1 MQLSGQLVYHN
12 IPESCPLVPV
22 WARFT
27 PSGGLSVEKIL
38 ACFLTPLSSPLSLY
52 LTWRLSHMV
61 LRYRFLTLLVFLL
74 TPVLAYGQDAHKTAK
89 RSSVEAPR
97 IMTSITGNRVAC
109 QQGMAGGFPCS
120 EIDLMS
126 FTTVQAL
133 LGGVNVQASI
143 TNDIWGWEDPQTG
156 VEYALVGM
164 NTGTSFVDITDATNP
179 RVVGF
184 LPTHTNGSTWRDVKV
199 YNNHAFIVA
208 DAAGLHGMQVFD
220 LTQLR
225 SVSGAAVLFDETAH
239 YDNFGSAHNI
249 VINEETGYAY
259 AVGIGSGG
267 TTCGGGLHMINIQ
280 NPTAPVFAGCYA
292 DASTGRRGT
301 GYTHDAQCV
310 MYNGP
315 DVEHQG
321 KEICFGSNE
330 TALNIADVTDK
341 GNPQRLS
348 SAAYPSVAYAHQ
360 GWLSEDH
367 RYFFLD
373 DELDE
378 PNLTAN
384 TRTII
389 WDVQDLDDPVVAN
402 TYLADSRSRDHNQ
415 YVKGNFL
422 YQSNYTSGL
431 RILDISD
438 PVNPVEVAFFDV
450 LPQDASTAFNGSWS
464 NYPYFESGKVVA
476 TSIDEGLFILEPVS
490 AALTSS
496 ADEEQLPSR
505 TILAPPYPNPFTT
518 QTEVTLQLERSQHVD
533 IEVYDLLG
541 RKVEIIFSGVIAAHT
556 LHQVTFNRGNLPA
569 GEYIIRARGENLS
582 LVRTV
587 MIVR

>member
-1 MQLSGQLVYHN
+1 MDLRKH
-12 IPESCPLVPV
+12 
-22 WARFT
+22 
-27 PSGGLSVEKIL
+27 
-38 ACFLTPLSSPLSLY
+38 LTALLIF
-52 LTWRLSHMV
+52 V
-61 LRYRFLTLLVFLL
+61 LMPAF
-74 TPVLAYGQDAHKTAK
+74 AYGQDAHKAAK
-89 RSSVEAPR
+89 GTSDAAPR
-97 IMTSITGNRVAC
+97 IMSSDITGSRVAC
-109 QQGMAGGFPCS
+109 QQGQAGGFPCS

-126 FTTVQAL
+126 FTSIQGL
-133 LGGVNVQASI
+133 LGGLNVAASA

-156 VEYALVGM
+156 TEYALVGM
-164 NTGTSFVDITDATNP
+164 NTGTSFVDISDATNP

-184 LPTHTNGSTWRDVKV
+184 LPTHTNGSVWRDVKV
-199 YNNHAFIVA
+199 YKDHAFIVA

-220 LTQLR
+220 LTQLG
-225 SVSGAAVLFDETAH
+225 SVTGDPLVFDETVH

-249 VINEETGYAY
+249 VINEESGYAY

-280 NPTAPVFAGCYA
+280 NPVAPVFAGCYA
-292 DASTGRRGT
+292 DTTTGRRGT
-301 GYTHDAQCV
+301 GYSHDAQCV
-310 MYNGP
+310 IYNGP

-341 GNPQRLS
+341 GNPVRLAS
-348 SAAYPSVAYAHQ
+348 SSYPSVSYAHQ

-367 RYFFLD
+367 RYFYLD

-378 PNLTAN
+378 PNQTAN

-389 WDVQDLDDPVVAN
+389 WDVQNLDDPIVAN
-402 TYLADSRSRDHNQ
+402 IYLAETRSRDHNQ
-415 YVKGNFL
+415 YVKGDFL

-431 RILDISD
+431 RILNISD
-438 PVNPVEVAFFDV
+438 RANPEEVAFFDV
-450 LPQDASTAFNGSWS
+450 LPADASTAFNGSWS
-464 NYPYFESGKVVA
+464 NYPFFSSGKLIA

-496 ADEEQLPSR
+496 DEEESLPSR
-505 TILAPPYPNPFTT
+505 TALAAPYPNPFTN
-518 QTEVTLQLERSQHVD
+518 QTEVTLQLEKSQHID

-541 RKVEIIFSGVIAAHT
+541 RRVDIIYSGVVPSNSIHR
-556 LHQVTFNRGNLPA
+556 VTFDRGNLPA
-569 GEYIIRARGENLS
+569 GEYIIRARGEDLS

-587 MIVR
+587 TIVR